1 MKIFIDNAQ
10 IITMDE
16 GAIYQNGSII
26 VEGKNIQYVGPHT
39 DAPKDADRIIDARGG
54 IVMPGLI
61 NAHSHAPMTLLRG
74 CANDME
80 LQTWLFDHIFPLE
93 DKLDDDAVYYGTLLA
108 CAEMI
113 ASGTTTFADMY
124 FMSENSAKAILEAG
138 VNCNLARCVTGHQ
151 RQEYKPRLA
160 ESRALFKTYDGAGE
174 GSMRIE
180 HCAHAVYTCSLE
192 ALKAVAEAAAEDGCG
207 IQIHLSETM
216 KENRDCYKTYGKSPT
231 EIMEDTGILSLPVN
245 AAHCV
250 YLSGNDMDILKAHDA
265 SIAHNPTSNLK
276 LASGVANIKEI
287 REKEINVALGTDG
300 AASNNALDMFSEMKL
315 AALLHKGMRLE
326 PALIRAEEALQMATT
341 GGARALGREK
351 ERGMLKAGYRADL
364 IILDADA
371 PAMQPVY
378 DPVSAVVYSAS
389 GGHVVTTMI
398 NGQLVMEN
406 RQLLTLDMERIKHG
420 VRAAAERMGL
430 SAL

>member
-93 DKLDDDAVYYGTLLA
+93 DTLLA

-192 ALKAVAEAAAEDGCG
+192 ALKAV
-207 IQIHLSETM
+207 

-231 EIMEDTGILSLPVN
+231 DIMEGTGILSLPVN